1 MRHHEGA
8 TLYKQKIATGISVPK
23 RTLEPMIWLVD
34 VFTVYIQ
41 TDIYYITTRY
51 PPMLEEPVGPNY
63 RLSLVRV

>member
-8 TLYKQKIATGISVPK
+8 SLIMLKIATGISVPK

-34 VFTVYIQ
+34 VFTGYSQ
-41 TDIYYITTRY
+41 TDLYYITTRY
-51 PPMLEEPVGPNY
+51 PPVLEEPVGPNN